1 MQQNKYDN
9 YTLILELDI
18 QNLDSK
24 ICDFVENHAEK
35 FRLEADLLTE
45 KYINRVKQINVREHS
60 KVHKCSMKKVND
72 AMEKAERKL
81 YNFLLSFV

>member
-1 MQQNKYDN
+1 METNNYDN

-18 QNLDSK
+18 QHLDKK
-24 ICDFVENHAEK
+24 IQDFIDDHAK
-35 FRLEADLLTE
+35 KSSLESALLTE
-45 KYINRVKQINVREHS
+45 KYIHRVKKINIREQA
-60 KVHKCSMKKVND
+60 KIHKCSMKKVND